1 MKKKL
6 TTTRD
11 LFEDTPFEIQEPI
24 QVETT
29 IPSSFDELIK
39 RELTK
44 YDAVVPAVNELAKE
58 FMPLKIQSLD
68 DKDGYNEVSKALR
81 FIVSKRTAVEEKRK
95 ELKADSLAYGR
106 AVDAR
111 AKEITS
117 MLEPIESHLK
127 NEKLRIDTEIERIK
141 AEEEEKKQN
150 AINYRI
156 TILMGLGMWQTQ
168 TEFVWKSRLTLDE
181 EETFLRVNLEL
192 FSDEDFEDF
201 VSNLTEKVN
210 REKEI
215 IASREAEQKAE
226 AERIETMRKELE
238 EEKQRIAK
246 DMLEMKQQRAI
257 GRNEALANL
266 GLGTVSYNPHW
277 VFMKK
282 VNGVSIVNMVHEDDV
297 LNMNADEW
305 KAKFEAVKSE
315 YQVLKAEEER
325 LEAIN
330 EALLK
335 EKLLKEQNIQGDE
348 TIKVDFIYGKSDKDL
363 YINYLDRLK
372 QVSVPVLATKKW
384 QSYIL
389 TITKAIDN
397 FKNMN

>member
-6 TTTRD
+6 TTTKD

-168 TEFVWKSRLTLDE
+168 NEFVWKSRLNPDD

-238 EEKQRIAK
+238 EEKQRVAK
-246 DMLEMKQQRAI
+246 EMLEMKQQRAI

-266 GLGTVSYNPHW
+266 GLGTISYNPHW

-330 EALLK
+330 DSDFLERWNS
-335 EKLLKEQNIQGDE
+335 EKNIQGDE
-348 TIKVDFIYGKSDKDL
+348 TIKVDFIYGKSDKEL

-372 QVSVPVLATKKW
+372 QVTVPVLATKKW

>member
-6 TTTRD
+6 TTS
-11 LFEDTPFEIQEPI
+11 LFEEAPFEIQEPI

-68 DKDGYNEVSKALR
+68 DKDGYNEVAKALR

-127 NEKLRIDTEIERIK
+127 NEKLHIDTEIERIK

-150 AINYRI
+150 FINNRI
-156 TILMGLGMWQTQ
+156 NALISLGMYQTM
-168 TEFVWKSRLTLDE
+168 TEFIWRSTLNPE
-181 EETFLRVNLEL
+181 EEENFLSVNLEL
-192 FSDEDFEDF
+192 FSDDDFNEF
-201 VSNLTEKVN
+201 VTTLSQKVKA
-210 REKEI
+210 EKESI
-215 IASREAEQKAE
+215 ILRDAQQKAE
-226 AERIETMRKELE
+226 ADRIEEMRKEL
-238 EEKQRIAK
+238 R
-246 DMLEMKQQRAI
+246 EMKELRAVS
-257 GRNEALANL
+257 RNESLSNL
-266 GLGTVSYNPHW
+266 GLSTVSFNPYW
-277 VFMKK
+277 VFLKK
-282 VNGVSIVNMVHEDDV
+282 ANGVTIVDMVHQDEV
-297 LNMNADEW
+297 LNMSADEW
-305 KAKFEAVKSE
+305 KAKFEQVKSDYE
-315 YQVLKAEEER
+315 VLKAEEEK

-330 EALLK
+330 EAVFK
-335 EKLLKEQNIQGDE
+335 EKLLKEEDL
-348 TIKVDFIYGKSDKDL
+348 KVDFVYGKSDKEL

-372 QVSVPVLATKKW
+372 QVQVPVLATKKW

-397 FKNMN
+397 FKNIN

>member
-6 TTTRD
+6 TTTKD

-168 TEFVWKSRLTLDE
+168 TEFVWKSRLNPDD

-215 IASREAEQKAE
+215 IVSREAEQKAE

-238 EEKQRIAK
+238 EEKQRVAK
-246 DMLEMKQQRAI
+246 EMLEMKQQRAI

-266 GLGTVSYNPHW
+266 GLGTLSYNPHW

-330 EALLK
+330 NSDFLERWN
-335 EKLLKEQNIQGDE
+335 NIQGDE
-348 TIKVDFIYGKSDKDL
+348 TIKVDFIYGKSDKEL

-372 QVSVPVLATKKW
+372 QVTVPVLATKKW

>member
-6 TTTRD
+6 TTTKD

-168 TEFVWKSRLTLDE
+168 TEFVWKSRLNPDD

-238 EEKQRIAK
+238 EEKQRVAK
-246 DMLEMKQQRAI
+246 EMLEMKQQRAI

-266 GLGTVSYNPHW
+266 GLGTLSYNPHW

-305 KAKFEAVKSE
+305 KAKFEAVKFE

-330 EALLK
+330 NSDFLERWN
-335 EKLLKEQNIQGDE
+335 NIQGDE
-348 TIKVDFIYGKSDKDL
+348 TIKVDFIYGKSDKEL

-372 QVSVPVLATKKW
+372 QVTVPVLATKKW

>member
-1 MKKKL
+1 
-6 TTTRD
+6 
-11 LFEDTPFEIQEPI
+11 
-24 QVETT
+24 
-29 IPSSFDELIK
+29 
-39 RELTK
+39 
-44 YDAVVPAVNELAKE
+44 
-58 FMPLKIQSLD
+58 
-68 DKDGYNEVSKALR
+68 
-81 FIVSKRTAVEEKRK
+81 
-95 ELKADSLAYGR
+95 
-106 AVDAR
+106 
-111 AKEITS
+111 
-117 MLEPIESHLK
+117 
-127 NEKLRIDTEIERIK
+127 
-141 AEEEEKKQN
+141 
-150 AINYRI
+150 
-156 TILMGLGMWQTQ
+156 MGLGMWQTQ
-168 TEFVWKSRLTLDE
+168 TEFVWKSRLNPDE

-348 TIKVDFIYGKSDKDL
+348 TIYGKSDKDL

-372 QVSVPVLATKKW
+372 QVTVPVLATKKW

>member
-168 TEFVWKSRLTLDE
+168 TEFVWKSRLNPDD

-238 EEKQRIAK
+238 DEKQRVAK
-246 DMLEMKQQRAI
+246 EMLEMKQQRAI

-330 EALLK
+330 EALFK

-348 TIKVDFIYGKSDKDL
+348 TIKVDFIYGKSDKEL

-372 QVSVPVLATKKW
+372 QVTVPVLATKKW